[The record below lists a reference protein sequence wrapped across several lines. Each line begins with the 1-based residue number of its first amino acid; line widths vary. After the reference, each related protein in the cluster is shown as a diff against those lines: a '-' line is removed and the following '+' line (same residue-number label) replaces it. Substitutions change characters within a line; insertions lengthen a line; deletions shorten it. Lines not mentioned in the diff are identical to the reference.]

1 MTATSATSTF
11 RFRTAILG
19 LALALLVGTL
29 GCSRKSYRLRA
40 DADAFGL
47 IEQKT
52 SNPRWLLEDYHVYPD
67 PRSRMASPDSPDF
80 PPMPPD
86 DPDSHE
92 LMKCV
97 DGKRGFKGWD
107 RWGET
112 PYVAN
117 PQWRSF
123 VPTDGEGKLPLNR
136 NSAVRA
142 ALLNSPA
149 YQSELEDL
157 YLSALD
163 VSFERF
169 RFDAQFFGGYQA
181 FLSASGRRHPD
192 GQSSQLALATRNPSG
207 SALEMHKLFAGGGEL
222 VVGFANSLIWEF
234 SGPNRHTAS
243 TILDFS
249 LIQPLLRGGG
259 RARVLERLTVAER
272 ALLANVRQMERFRQG
287 FYTEIVAGL
296 DPGAGPARRGG
307 LSGGSGLEGFS
318 GVGAGGFGRLGSI
331 GLTGNAARGGTGGGQ
346 AGGFVGLLQTRQ
358 ELQNQ
363 QINIVALRNSSAS
376 LQAKYD
382 AGGRID
388 FFQVELAR
396 QALYNTQSRL
406 LTSQTGYQSQLDDFK
421 INLGLPPDLP
431 LAIDD
436 PMLRQFDLLDP
447 GLVATQETAEDLLNL
462 IRDPEVEFDD
472 RTWGDALVRADR
484 LLNQS
489 GQLIEGIRRDL
500 ARLHHNLPNRR
511 RVLENLSQREDILQ
525 GAVDAAAYD
534 VGRLNQRVVKADEE
548 FETLGVKQSELA
560 QRLGGLQAPGQR
572 QQLLQMLSELTL
584 LLNDILLLQAQA
596 RLDAI
601 VLVPIDVTAENA
613 LDVASTQRLDWMN
626 ARAALV
632 DSWRLIKFNWN
643 DLQSN
648 VDIVVEGE
656 LRNRGDNPFRLSEDA
671 GRLRAGVEFDAP
683 LSRLGER
690 NRYRQ
695 ALIEYQQARRSYYT
709 FVDRVQQGLR
719 NTIRNVHLNQLN
731 FELRRAA
738 VQLAISQVEL
748 ARLQLEE
755 PPRPGVEVAGSD
767 NRVQNLVNALAELLN
782 SQNDFLSVWVTYE
795 VLRMSLQ
802 FQMGTMQLDS
812 FGLWIDPNSTRRL
825 PSCEPNGQLPEPIEA
840 IPTALD
846 RQTSHD
852 RQTSAA
858 TRSARTP

>member
-67 PRSRMASPDSPDF
+67 PRSRMASPNSPDF

-259 RARVLERLTVAER
+259 RAQRVGAADGGRACTVGKRSADGTISP
-272 ALLANVRQMERFRQG
+272 G
-287 FYTEIVAGL
+287 FLYGDRCRV
-296 DPGAGPARRGG
+296 
-307 LSGGSGLEGFS
+307 GSGRR
-318 GVGAGGFGRLGSI
+318 AG
-331 GLTGNAARGGTGGGQ
+331 TARW
-346 AGGFVGLLQTRQ
+346 F
-358 ELQNQ
+358 
-363 QINIVALRNSSAS
+363 
-376 LQAKYD
+376 
-382 AGGRID
+382 
-388 FFQVELAR
+388 
-396 QALYNTQSRL
+396 
-406 LTSQTGYQSQLDDFK
+406 
-421 INLGLPPDLP
+421 
-431 LAIDD
+431 
-436 PMLRQFDLLDP
+436 
-447 GLVATQETAEDLLNL
+447 
-462 IRDPEVEFDD
+462 
-472 RTWGDALVRADR
+472 
-484 LLNQS
+484 
-489 GQLIEGIRRDL
+489 
-500 ARLHHNLPNRR
+500 
-511 RVLENLSQREDILQ
+511 
-525 GAVDAAAYD
+525 
-534 VGRLNQRVVKADEE
+534 VGRLRSGRILGRRCWRIRPVGEYWPDGKCRTRRHGWRTGRRFRWTVAD
-548 FETLGVKQSELA
+548 A
-560 QRLGGLQAPGQR
+560 
-572 QQLLQMLSELTL
+572 
-584 LLNDILLLQAQA
+584 
-596 RLDAI
+596 
-601 VLVPIDVTAENA
+601 
-613 LDVASTQRLDWMN
+613 
-626 ARAALV
+626 
-632 DSWRLIKFNWN
+632 
-643 DLQSN
+643 
-648 VDIVVEGE
+648 
-656 LRNRGDNPFRLSEDA
+656 
-671 GRLRAGVEFDAP
+671 AGVTESAD
-683 LSRLGER
+683 
-690 NRYRQ
+690 Q
-695 ALIEYQQARRSYYT
+695 
-709 FVDRVQQGLR
+709 
-719 NTIRNVHLNQLN
+719 H
-731 FELRRAA
+731 RRAA
-738 VQLAISQVEL
+738 RT
-748 ARLQLEE
+748 ARLRCK
-755 PPRPGVEVAGSD
+755 PNTTRAAGS
-767 NRVQNLVNALAELLN
+767 
-782 SQNDFLSVWVTYE
+782 T
-795 VLRMSLQ
+795 
-802 FQMGTMQLDS
+802 S
-812 FGLWIDPNSTRRL
+812 FRSSWHARRCTTRRADCSHRKPATS
-825 PSCEPNGQLPEPIEA
+825 PSWTTSRSTWDCRPICRWRST
-840 IPTALD
+840 IPCCGSSTCWIRGWSRL
-846 RQTSHD
+846 RK
-852 RQTSAA
+852 RP
-858 TRSARTP
+858 RIC